1 MAIPYRLLPPLGTLR
16 AFEAAARYENFT
28 LAAEDLCLTQSAV
41 SRHVRA
47 LEESMGVPLFIRH
60 NRKVQLTPDGRRLME
75 AVTITLSHLSVVTQD
90 IRKKHDSG
98 KIKVAMLAAQA
109 SLYLIPRMATFR
121 QMYPDIDI
129 NIVATEE
136 NPDATTHDYDVSIV
150 CGYCDDPGFHSER
163 LLTEQA
169 YPVCSPEYLA
179 AAGSLNEPSDLL
191 NSTLLHLDQAAFVGY
206 PWHKPLNWKTFI
218 GEFGVDAIDPLHG
231 LTFSSYLLTVQ
242 AALRGLGVA
251 IGWHHIVADF
261 IEDGSLVCPFP
272 MFLEQDRHHYLVVPE
287 NRMGRSDVREFCSW
301 LKDEVRST
309 FHRRDKASAKA
320 TAKDV
325 VDGSADADQHYNLSS
340 LASGN

>member
-16 AFEAAARYENFT
+16 AFEAAARHENFT
-28 LAAEDLCLTQSAV
+28 LAADDLCLTQSAV

-75 AVTITLSHLSVVTQD
+75 AVTITLSHLSLVTQD
-90 IRKKHDSG
+90 IRKRNSSG

-109 SLYLIPRMATFR
+109 SLYVIPRMARFR
-121 QMYPDIDI
+121 KKYPDIDI

-136 NPDATTHDYDVSIV
+136 NPDPRTHDYDISIV
-150 CGYCDDPGFHSER
+150 CGYHGEPGFHSER
-163 LLTEQA
+163 ILTERA
-169 YPVCSPEYLA
+169 YPVCSPDYLA
-179 AAGSLNEPSDLL
+179 SVPSLRKPADLL
-191 NSTLLHLDQAAFVGY
+191 GATLLHIDEAAFVGY
-206 PWHKPLNWKTFI
+206 PWQTQLTWKSLLA
-218 GEFGVDAIDPLHG
+218 EFGVGVLEPLNG

-272 MFLEQDRHHYLVVPE
+272 MYLEQDRHHYLVVPE
-287 NRMGRSDVREFCSW
+287 NRMDRSDVREFCNW
-301 LKDEVRST
+301 LRDEIRET
-309 FHRRDKASAKA
+309 FARPDILPVETGTEEPALEPDASA
-320 TAKDV
+320 
-325 VDGSADADQHYNLSS
+325 
-340 LASGN
+340 